1 MKADGA
7 AASDGANRETQGVET
22 IWTEVSTVGDLLVR
36 AARLH
41 PERDAAIFPEA
52 RISYQALLE
61 DALQFARGL
70 AGLGIGAGDHVGL
83 FLPNGLDYLRSFF
96 GAALLGAVVVPLNVR
111 HKSSELRYIIA
122 NADLAA
128 VLTSDEMSDHANLPA
143 ELSAA
148 LPELCRSKGAG
159 PLQLDAAPRLRHV
172 VQLSGTCANGLVGR
186 AAFDAAGQATPVE
199 QVEAARRAVRIRD
212 IAAILYTSGTTA
224 NPKGC
229 MLSHEALTR
238 GPVERGRTRL
248 HTCDHEVVWAA
259 GPLFHI
265 GSFAPF
271 IGCLGVAGTLLA
283 DRFFDP
289 GRAVRLLAQGG
300 VTVAWPWF
308 PAIVQGLIDHP
319 QFRPQDFPNL
329 RRLFLI
335 APETLVARVQGL
347 LPQTEVL
354 QACGMTETAGV
365 FAMSAEDEPPASRSR
380 SQGKAVPG
388 VDVRIVDPDTGA
400 DLPAG
405 RMGEILVRGYCL
417 MEGYYGD
424 PQKTRATIADGW
436 LRTGDLYVMTENG
449 SLVFSGRLKDML
461 KVGGENVATME
472 VEAFLCS
479 HPDVKLAEVVGKPDT
494 RLDEVPIAFV
504 ELRPGATI
512 TPADLIAYCRGR
524 IANYKLP
531 RKIIFMSPEDWPMSA
546 TKIDKRA
553 LRARLQSHSGD

>member
-1 MKADGA
+1 M
-7 AASDGANRETQGVET
+7 
-22 IWTEVSTVGDLLVR
+22 
-36 AARLH
+36 
-41 PERDAAIFPEA
+41 
-52 RISYQALLE
+52 
-61 DALQFARGL
+61 
-70 AGLGIGAGDHVGL
+70 
-83 FLPNGLDYLRSFF
+83 
-96 GAALLGAVVVPLNVR
+96 
-111 HKSSELRYIIA
+111 
-122 NADLAA
+122 
-128 VLTSDEMSDHANLPA
+128 
-143 ELSAA
+143 
-148 LPELCRSKGAG
+148 
-159 PLQLDAAPRLRHV
+159 
-172 VQLSGTCANGLVGR
+172 
-186 AAFDAAGQATPVE
+186 
-199 QVEAARRAVRIRD
+199 
-212 IAAILYTSGTTA
+212 
-224 NPKGC
+224 
-229 MLSHEALTR
+229 
-238 GPVERGRTRL
+238 
-248 HTCDHEVVWAA
+248 
-259 GPLFHI
+259 
-265 GSFAPF
+265 
-271 IGCLGVAGTLLA
+271 
-283 DRFFDP
+283 
-289 GRAVRLLAQGG
+289 
-300 VTVAWPWF
+300 
-308 PAIVQGLIDHP
+308 
-319 QFRPQDFPNL
+319 NL

-388 VDVRIVDPDTGA
+388 VDVRIVDPETGA